1 MASTEKQEAL
11 VKESWELLKQKIPE
25 LSLRFFTLDCTGCKE
40 YVFFSETQRRY
51 RRIIPSSRLMLSRFS
66 RCNQFPIFN
75 SLFQVV
81 KEALLRTIK
90 EAIGEEKCSDEMSS
104 AWGEAYDQLAAAI
117 KAKMK
122 EEAA

>member
-1 MASTEKQEAL
+1 MCSVGWIFHK
-11 VKESWELLKQKIPE
+11 S
-25 LSLRFFTLDCTGCKE
+25 
-40 YVFFSETQRRY
+40 
-51 RRIIPSSRLMLSRFS
+51 
-66 RCNQFPIFN
+66 NQFPIFN